1 MKPASNIACI
11 LCGIPWHY
19 KATVLSIWAED
30 DLCEVLLRLLC
41 NLALLIDLPTT
52 KAYFSRLLLVS
63 FWMDERKLKKNTNL
77 QYASFKTIFPLSP
90 KIFIGDN
97 KK

>member
-1 MKPASNIACI
+1 MKPASNIVCI

-63 FWMDERKLKKNTNL
+63 FWMDERKLKKIPTFSM
-77 QYASFKTIFPLSP
+77 QASKVFPLSP